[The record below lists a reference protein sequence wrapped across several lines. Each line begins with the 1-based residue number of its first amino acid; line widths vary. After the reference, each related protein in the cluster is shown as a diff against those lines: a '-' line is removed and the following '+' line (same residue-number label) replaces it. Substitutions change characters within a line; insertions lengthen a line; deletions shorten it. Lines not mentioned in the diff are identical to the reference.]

1 VIARAV
7 AWYRRWYFA
16 VALSFFI
23 FSPEVRRIVDWQ
35 TSVHKLS
42 LFSALPLLGLLPA
55 LLLLAE
61 WKDVGSFY
69 RLVATIWVGAFG
81 VALFIGGAAGSPLA
95 AAYDMLE
102 FSTPLLF
109 GLFLASAHDDL
120 YVLFNRVAGTM
131 LCFAVISD
139 AYAIYQY
146 ISPPPWDDFWVVNSG
161 LASTGTPE
169 PFGLRA
175 FGTLNSYATLA
186 HYTALTMVV
195 NLPRLRM
202 ANWRSVIGYV
212 PMVIALLIT
221 SDRTAWLAVT
231 AGSTLYLVMSPRRK
245 DALKA
250 LGLVALLCTALS
262 VALLLSLTGSQEGA
276 SLLQSR
282 IASLGE
288 IGDDTS
294 FADRQRQTS
303 DAWHEGITE
312 PLGQGLG
319 SIGAAAN
326 AGASGSTNTLDNGYL
341 ARFVELGVVG
351 CAAYLVALVLAL
363 VAIFRGYLVS
373 LRADDT
379 LLCSI
384 LAGSFAVQVTMLG
397 TDLSTDT
404 HGGLLAIMF
413 WFSLYVA
420 SQYLT
425 HASQAEAKTPGTAF
439 KRPIAR
445 TFGARG

>member
-1 VIARAV
+1 M
-7 AWYRRWYFA
+7 
-16 VALSFFI
+16 
-23 FSPEVRRIVDWQ
+23 DWQ

-69 RLVATIWVGAFG
+69 RLVAAIWVGAFG
-81 VALFIGGAAGSPLA
+81 VALFIGGVADSPLA
-95 AAYDMLE
+95 ATYDMLE

-109 GLFLASAHDDL
+109 GFFLASAHDDL

-146 ISPPPWDDFWVVNSG
+146 VSPPPWDVFWVLNSG
-161 LASTGTPE
+161 LVSTGVPE

-202 ANWRSVIGYV
+202 TNWRSVIGYV
-212 PMVIALLIT
+212 PMVIARVV
-221 SDRTAWLAVT
+221 SSRTRLVAVT

-262 VALLLSLTGSQEGA
+262 ATVLLSLNGSQEGA

-282 IASLGE
+282 LASLGE
-288 IGDDTS
+288 ISDDTS

-303 DAWHEGITE
+303 GAWHEGISE

-319 SIGAAAN
+319 SIGVAAN
-326 AGASGSTNTLDNGYL
+326 AGASSSTNTLDNGYL

-351 CAAYLVALVLAL
+351 CAAYLVALVLAV
-363 VAIFRGYLVS
+363 VAVFRAYFMS
-373 LRADDT
+373 LRAGDT

-420 SQYLT
+420 SQYLAHT
-425 HASQAEAKTPGTAF
+425 SQAEAKTPAMPL
-439 KRPIAR
+439 RR
-445 TFGARG
+445 TTSRAFGARG